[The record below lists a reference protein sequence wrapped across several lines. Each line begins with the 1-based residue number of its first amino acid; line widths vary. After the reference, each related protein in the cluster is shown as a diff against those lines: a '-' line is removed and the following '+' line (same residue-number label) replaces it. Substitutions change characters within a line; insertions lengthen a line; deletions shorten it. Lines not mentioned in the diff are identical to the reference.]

1 MKPQKFF
8 YGWYVCGVSVAIYFF
23 TNGMTLFVP
32 QNLFPRLMET
42 FNATEAQISVTTA
55 LSLGLAAL
63 MAPFVGALVDRL
75 GVVRVIR
82 TGLLVMALCF
92 SLYPFARSLTDLY
105 LLHAGLALGIVLAG
119 LLVNVVLLSNWF
131 LRRRGL
137 AVGLLAAG
145 SSLAGGTLPL
155 IISPLV
161 NNPDYGWRWGYGVLA
176 LAFWLLAVLPGFTV
190 LREKPESVGAW
201 PDGDAQ
207 PAAAEVAPVTGVSFA
222 TALRSP
228 TLYCL
233 GIGSACIW
241 FAIQAMNS
249 QVSIF
254 LEQEAGLPPAQATL
268 LFALIF
274 WFSFGGKFL
283 FGVISDR
290 LAKRRVLLF
299 SSITLLIACL
309 LLFETAGS
317 GLQLTDSLPRLTVF
331 AIIFGLG
338 FGGSFTMIQLVT
350 VETFGQRALGKILG
364 IVTLIDAL
372 GAAAGTVIMGQLKT
386 SSGSYLLPF
395 MVLTGVALI
404 AVVNVLFI
412 RPVQADD

>member
-1 MKPQKFF
+1 MKPEKFF

-42 FNATEAQISVTTA
+42 FDATAGQISVTTA

-82 TGLLVMALCF
+82 TGLVIMALCF
-92 SLYPFARSLTDLY
+92 SLYPFARSLNDLY

-131 LRRRGL
+131 VRRRGL

-155 IISPLV
+155 IIAPLV
-161 NNPDYGWRWGYGVLA
+161 NNPDYGWRWGYGALA
-176 LAFWLLAVLPGFTV
+176 VAFWLLAVLPGFTV
-190 LREKPESVGAW
+190 LREKPELVGSW

-207 PAAAEVAPVTGVSFA
+207 PAAAEAMPLTGVSFA
-222 TALRSP
+222 QALRSP

-249 QVSIF
+249 QVTIF
-254 LEQEAGLPPAQATL
+254 LEQEAGLPPTQATL
-268 LFALIF
+268 LFTLIF

-290 LAKRRVLLF
+290 LAKRQVLLF
-299 SSITLLIACL
+299 SSITLLVACL
-309 LLFETAGS
+309 LLFEPAGS
-317 GLQLTDSLPRLTVF
+317 DLRLTNSLPRLTVF

-395 MVLTGVALI
+395 SVLTCVALI
-404 AVVNVLFI
+404 AVINVYFI
-412 RPVQADD
+412 RPVQTSD